1 MGQSVAGIATRTPVY
16 SSHTAFGLRWRLVA
30 LWQRRNLIWELT
42 ARNLK
47 IRYRRSVFGF
57 LWSILNPL
65 LNAFVYNLV
74 FGVLLKAQIERFA
87 LFIFVGLIAWNAF
100 AASVLESMAVIT
112 GSSDLV
118 TRVRFP
124 HEVLPIATVLA
135 NMINFLLALP
145 TVFIFIF
152 ITHTPLAPQ
161 LILLPWVFL
170 MLLCFTLGVS
180 FLSAATNV
188 FFRDTRNFLDV
199 VMVLWFFLTPIIYNL
214 DAVFVPGIGQR
225 LVYWLN
231 PMASLVTLFRHM
243 FYTRYWDA
251 PSFIAR
257 TSVAC
262 VLTLVMGWLIFVRL
276 SPKFVEEL

>member
-1 MGQSVAGIATRTPVY
+1 MGQTVAGAATRIPVY

-74 FGVLLKAQIERFA
+74 FGVLLKTQIDRFA

-112 GSSDLV
+112 GSADLV

-124 HEVLPIATVLA
+124 HEVLPIATVFA
-135 NMINFLLALP
+135 NMINFILALP
-145 TVFIFIF
+145 TVFVFIF

-161 LILLPWVFL
+161 LILLPWVFI
-170 MLLCFTLGVS
+170 LLFAFTLGIS

-199 VMVLWFFLTPIIYNL
+199 LMTLWFFLTPIIYNL
-214 DAVFVPGIGQR
+214 DAVFVPGLGQR

-231 PMASLVTLFRHM
+231 PMASLITLFRHM
-243 FYTRYWDA
+243 FYTSYWDA
-251 PSFIAR
+251 PSFVAR

-262 VLTLVMGWLIFVRL
+262 FLTLIIGWLIFVRL